1 MFTWFNT
8 SDPTL
13 ISGGLTLAIALAA
26 LSVGRHR
33 YGALSRR
40 LVTSQAALQEARCA
54 EQALAIAGEGMMV
67 TDLDLRIL
75 RVNPAFSEIT
85 GYTPAEA
92 IGQTPGLLKSSRT
105 SSDLYNTMWAALDK
119 EGHWTGEIWNRRAS
133 GERYPERLNIATV
146 YDPDGLATHYVGVFS
161 DISPEKRD
169 ESLIHHLA
177 TQDPLTGLINW
188 EEFQRRV
195 QQTLTRMPEGSQLAL
210 LLFDLDRF
218 RSIKETLGDDVGNF
232 VLQATAERLVSTAGE
247 NALVARHHGD
257 EFGILLEFSGPVK
270 ATAMASQLLAAIMEP
285 LHILGH
291 EHVVTACAGISIAP
305 CDGSDA
311 PTLLRHLDLA
321 LYQAKREGRNL
332 FRLYTEEL
340 SATAAEALALE
351 TSLREAITE
360 RRLTVHYQPLVNLAT
375 GLIIGV
381 EALARWPHRE
391 MGMIPPSKFIPLA
404 EESGLIIPLGN
415 WVLREACQQL
425 AAWRREGHTE
435 LRLSV
440 NFSPLQFQEANWLD
454 WVRQVLLAS
463 KLPPQALEIEITEGT
478 LLRDPEQAR
487 LLLEK
492 ARSYG
497 IQVAVDDF
505 GTGYSSLSYLKT
517 LPVDHLKI
525 DQSFVRGCPDDASD
539 VAIVEAVIGL
549 ASRLNQQVIAEGVET
564 RAQLDFLLAC
574 GCHEGQGYLFSRPLP
589 AENISAL
596 LAASRQPVLLELEQ
610 A

>member
-1 MFTWFNT
+1 MFTWFNHP
-8 SDPTL
+8 DL
-13 ISGGLTLAIALAA
+13 ALASGGLTLALVA
-26 LSVGRHR
+26 LSVGRYR
-33 YGALSRR
+33 YGALSER
-40 LVTSQAALQEARCA
+40 LVSSQAALQEARCA
-54 EQALAIAGEGMMV
+54 EQALAIASEGMMV
-67 TDLDLRIL
+67 TDLELRIL

-85 GYTPAEA
+85 GYTSAEA
-92 IGQTPGLLKSSRT
+92 IGQTPGFLKSTRT
-105 SSDLYNTMWAALDK
+105 SSDLYDAMWAALGK
-119 EGHWTGEIWNRRAS
+119 KGQWTGEIWNRRAS
-133 GERYPERLNIATV
+133 GERYPERLSITTV
-146 YDPDGLATHYVGVFS
+146 FNPDGLATHYVGVFS

-169 ESLIHHLA
+169 ESLIHHLS

-195 QQTLTRMPEGSQLAL
+195 QQALARLPNGSQLAL
-210 LLFDLDRF
+210 LLLDLDRF

-232 VLQATAERLVSTAGE
+232 VLQATAERLVSTAGKK
-247 NALVARHHGD
+247 ALVARHPGD
-257 EFGILLEFSGPVK
+257 EFGILIECSGPAE
-270 ATAMASQLLAAIMEP
+270 ATAMASELLAALMEP

-291 EHVVTACAGISIAP
+291 EHVVTACAGICIAP
-305 CDGSDA
+305 GDGQDA

-321 LYQAKREGRNL
+321 LHQAKRDGRNL
-332 FRLYTEEL
+332 FHLYTPEL
-340 SATAAEALALE
+340 SALAAEALALE
-351 TSLREAITE
+351 TSLREAISE
-360 RRLTVHYQPLVNLAT
+360 RRLTLHYQPQVNLAT
-375 GLIIGV
+375 QQIIGV
-381 EALARWPHRE
+381 EALARWPHPE
-391 MGMIPPSKFIPLA
+391 IGMIPPGKFIPLA

-415 WVLREACQQL
+415 WVLLEACQQL
-425 AAWRREGHTE
+425 ATWHRAGHTE

-440 NFSPLQFQEANWLD
+440 NFSPLQFEEANWLN
-454 WVRQVLLAS
+454 WVRQVLQVS
-463 KLPPQALEIEITEGT
+463 KLPPQSLEIEITEGT
-478 LLRDPEQAR
+478 LLRDPDKAR

-497 IQVAVDDF
+497 IKIAVDDF

-574 GCHEGQGYLFSRPLP
+574 GCHEGQGYFFSHPLP
-589 AENISAL
+589 AEKISAL
-596 LAASRQPVLLELEQ
+596 LAASRRPELQE